1 MVNEMFDVVFWD
13 YCFELF
19 AFSYEVKKKRVI
31 MYNDQ

>member
-1 MVNEMFDVVFWD
+1 MFDVVFWD

-19 AFSYEVKKKRVI
+19 AFSYEVKKRVI